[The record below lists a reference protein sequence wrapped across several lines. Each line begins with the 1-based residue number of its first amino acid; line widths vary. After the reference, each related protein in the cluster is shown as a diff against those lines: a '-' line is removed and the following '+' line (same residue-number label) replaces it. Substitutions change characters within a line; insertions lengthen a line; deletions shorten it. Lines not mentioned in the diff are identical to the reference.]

1 MIYPLGPTSPAPEKD
16 TTVSRSRVP
25 LAVVAALTLTLAACG
40 GDAEEPAAEV
50 VSTVADQEPSASDE
64 PVPTASDEPSS
75 AAGGTLPG
83 CDPASL
89 ETLSDGTLTFGTSE
103 PAFEPWMVDDD
114 PTNGQG
120 YESAVAY
127 AVARTLGYDEASVEW
142 VRVPFEAAI
151 APGPKD
157 FDVAVNQFSIT
168 DERRQAV
175 DFSSSYYDVRQAV
188 VTTEGSVAAGLTEL
202 DQMGELLFG
211 AQVGTTS
218 LATVVETVGPTLQP
232 AVFNSNEDA
241 VTALANGQVDAIVL
255 DLPSAFFAVAAHLDG
270 GVILGQLPETGSD
283 PEQLGM
289 VLDLGSPLT
298 DCVTQAV
305 DALDADG
312 SLDALQAEWLAEVAG
327 APELG

>member
-1 MIYPLGPTSPAPEKD
+1 M
-16 TTVSRSRVP
+16 SRSRLP
-25 LAVVAALTLTLAACG
+25 LALLGALTLAVAACG
-40 GDAEEPAAEV
+40 GDEADPAVEV
-50 VSTVADQEPSASDE
+50 TDAG
-64 PVPTASDEPSS
+64 TATNA
-75 AAGGTLPG
+75 AAGDATGEAATTAATTGTAAGALPG

-89 ETLSDGTLTFGTSE
+89 PTLEEGVLTFATSE

-114 PTNGQG
+114 PTNEQG

-127 AVARTLGYDEASVEW
+127 ATAERLGYDDTSVEW

-157 FDVAVNQFSIT
+157 FDVAINQFSIS

-188 VTTEGSVAAGLTEL
+188 VTVAGSPAAEATSL
-202 DQMGELLFG
+202 DQLGEVLFG

-218 LATVVETVGPTLQP
+218 LDAVVEAVGPTLQP
-232 AVFNSNEDA
+232 QVFNSNEDA

-255 DLPSAFFAVAAHLDG
+255 DLPSAFFATAAQLDD
-270 GVILGQLPETGSD
+270 GVIVGQLPETGAE

-289 VLDLGSPLT
+289 VLDLDSPLT

-305 DALDADG
+305 DSLEADG
-312 SLDALQAEWLAEVAG
+312 TLEALQDEWLADVAG

>member
-1 MIYPLGPTSPAPEKD
+1 M
-16 TTVSRSRVP
+16 SRSRIP
-25 LAVVAALTLTLAACG
+25 LAVLATAALALAACG
-40 GDAEEPAAEV
+40 DGGTDGTA
-50 VSTVADQEPSASDE
+50 SVAPEAPTTEAPASDE
-64 PVPTASDEPSS
+64 PVASEEPSDDATE
-75 AAGGTLPG
+75 AAGGALPG

-89 ETLSDGTLTFGTSE
+89 ETLTDGVLTMGTSE
-103 PAFEPWMVDDD
+103 PAFEPWMVDND
-114 PTNGQG
+114 PANGQG
-120 YESAVAY
+120 YEAAVSY
-127 AVARTLGYDEASVEW
+127 AVAETLGYDQASVEW

-151 APGPKD
+151 APGPKA
-157 FDVAVNQFSIT
+157 FDVAINQFSIT

-188 VTTEGSVAAGLTEL
+188 VTVAGSVAEGMTEV

-218 LATVVETVGPTLQP
+218 LDTLVETVGPTLQP

-255 DLPSAFFAVAAHLDG
+255 DLPSAFFATAAQLEDG
-270 GVILGQLPETGSD
+270 IILGQLPETGAE

-305 DALDADG
+305 DALEADG
-312 SLDALQAEWLAEVAG
+312 TLDALQDEWLADVAG

>member
-1 MIYPLGPTSPAPEKD
+1 M
-16 TTVSRSRVP
+16 SRSRIP
-25 LAVVAALTLTLAACG
+25 LAVLATAALALAACG
-40 GDAEEPAAEV
+40 GTDEADGPTEEPVA
-50 VSTVADQEPSASDE
+50 TVEDDTPPPASDA
-64 PVPTASDEPSS
+64 PSDPASDDATA
-75 AAGGTLPG
+75 AAGGALPG

-89 ETLSDGTLTFGTSE
+89 QTLTDGVLTMGTSE
-103 PAFEPWMVDDD
+103 PAFEPWMVDND

-120 YESAVAY
+120 YESAVSY
-127 AVARTLGYDEASVEW
+127 AVAETLGYDEASVEW

-157 FDVAVNQFSIT
+157 FDVAINQFSIT

-188 VTTEGSVAAGLTEL
+188 VTVAGSVAEGMTEV

-218 LATVVETVGPTLQP
+218 LDTLVETVGPTLQP

-255 DLPSAFFAVAAHLDG
+255 DLPSAFFATAAQLEDG
-270 GVILGQLPETGSD
+270 IILGQLPETGAE

-305 DALDADG
+305 DALEADG
-312 SLDALQAEWLAEVAG
+312 TLDALQDEWLADVAG

>member
-1 MIYPLGPTSPAPEKD
+1 M
-16 TTVSRSRVP
+16 SRSRIP
-25 LAVVAALTLTLAACG
+25 LAVLATAALALAACG
-40 GDAEEPAAEV
+40 DGGTDDTA
-50 VSTVADQEPSASDE
+50 SVAPEAPTTEAPASDE
-64 PVPTASDEPSS
+64 PVASQEPSDD
-75 AAGGTLPG
+75 ATEAGGGALPG

-89 ETLSDGTLTFGTSE
+89 ETLTDGVLTMGTSE
-103 PAFEPWMVDDD
+103 PAFEPWMVDND

-120 YESAVAY
+120 YESAVSY
-127 AVARTLGYDEASVEW
+127 AVAETLGYDQASVEW

-157 FDVAVNQFSIT
+157 FDVAINQFSIT

-188 VTTEGSVAAGLTEL
+188 VTVAGSVAEGMTEV

-218 LATVVETVGPTLQP
+218 LDTLVETVGPTLQP

-255 DLPSAFFAVAAHLDG
+255 DLPSAFFATAAQLED
-270 GVILGQLPETGSD
+270 GVILGQLPETGAE

-305 DALDADG
+305 DALEADG
-312 SLDALQAEWLAEVAG
+312 TLDALQDEWLADVAG